1 MLTTML
7 LWYWCQMH
15 RDIVGGGNVKSP
27 VWLLREFMD
36 DMLQQVSAC
45 SVIIWGRSWGQRTK
59 CKQTITVCKSEVGVT
74 VTRSSDTDSSRR
86 PLASDC
92 SGAHVKATNSS
103 LCLSINFVVYPLLLR
118 LFPPWSPRP
127 VERDSL
133 VFRWAGVS
141 VPAPQFRT
149 LLGCFRFPRRPPLER
164 LQLLPFVLNCIVVFS
179 H

>member
-36 DMLQQVSAC
+36 DMLQQ
-45 SVIIWGRSWGQRTK
+45 